1 MYTVTLAEVSLVQ
14 AYVILIFMFIERT
27 GRIKAFVLADRERS
41 VKYVLSRLCFFH
53 WSCRLLK
60 IFPVVDSFRVLALF
74 PDKLVCFS
82 TYTGCQIRAD
92 LLLPDSKGDVTNKSV
107 RGKKLQKNGTVQ
119 RNNRCPCA
127 PCVLVT
133 DLKLIGFRI
142 CLDLFCLEPA
152 GQQIPLIS
160 EIECFFCLTTLC
172 LHTFARALYV
182 NAALFVINF

>member
-14 AYVILIFMFIERT
+14 AYVILIFRFIDRT
-27 GRIKAFVLADRERS
+27 GRIKVFVLGDRERS

-82 TYTGCQIRAD
+82 TYVYTGCQIRAD
-92 LLLPDSKGDVTNKSV
+92 LLLPGSKGDVTNKSATE
-107 RGKKLQKNGTVQ
+107 KNLQKYSTVW

-142 CLDLFCLEPA
+142 CLGLFCLEPA
-152 GQQIPLIS
+152 RQQIPLIS
-160 EIECFFCLTTLC
+160 GES
-172 LHTFARALYV
+172 RAWVEPSEMCHIIL
-182 NAALFVINF
+182 